1 MIRSRRGGSPH
12 NLLNVQRSKT
22 NTFTVKEFV
31 DLALLNESMARFYD
45 DWRDLFYVGFII
57 VGVLL
62 STLVIHAFLRKRAG
76 RPRED
81 EHAWRDA
88 ILGTLNAPLQCAV
101 WIIGLSI
108 VESVLTTDGRLPLVA
123 KLFPPARDVAAIAV
137 AAWYLIRLGRQVV
150 ANLHERAK
158 AEGSDFDETA
168 ADAIGKSVTAAIVVV
183 AALVMMQTL
192 GFSIASLLAFG
203 GVAGIALGFA
213 AQGLVANLLGGA
225 TIYASRP
232 FKVGDHIVFPGTPST
247 GGYIGWQAGEVQH
260 IGWRATRILDWNGK
274 PFYVPNAKFNTETIV
289 NHSRMAFRQVSEYVQ
304 VRLEDIDKIAGI
316 VADVNRMLEEHPEM
330 GDYLIFR
337 FDGYGD
343 YSLKLYLYAY
353 TSGAI
358 TGYADYMRVKED
370 LLLKIAAIIA
380 QHGARL
386 AVPVATVH
394 LPEGPAL
401 RRQHEPDG
409 YPSGPL
415 PARG

>member
-1 MIRSRRGGSPH
+1 LAFLKDTAVGFYTHWQSLASLLLILLGVLVATLAIHLALRRRRSRR
-12 NLLNVQRSKT
+12 
-22 NTFTVKEFV
+22 
-31 DLALLNESMARFYD
+31 
-45 DWRDLFYVGFII
+45 RD
-57 VGVLL
+57 
-62 STLVIHAFLRKRAG
+62 S
-76 RPRED
+76 

-88 ILGTLNAPLQCAV
+88 TLGALNAPLQCVV

-108 VESVLTTDGRLPLVA
+108 AANVLTAGGRMPLLA
-123 KLFPPARDVAAIAV
+123 QLFPPARNVFAV
-137 AAWYLIRLGRQVV
+137 GIAAWFLIRLARGAVT
-150 ANLHERAK
+150 NLHNRAR

-168 ADAIGKSVTAAIVVV
+168 ADAIGKSLTAAIIVI

-232 FKVGDHIVFPGTPST
+232 FKVGDHIVFTGTPST

-289 NHSRMAFRQVSEYVQ
+289 NHSRMAFRQLSEYVYI
-304 VRLEDIDKIAGI
+304 RLEDIDKVAAI
-316 VADVNRMLEEHPEM
+316 VTDVNAMLEQHPDM

-337 FDGYGD
+337 FDSYGE

-358 TGYADYMRVKED
+358 TAFTDFMRVKQD
-370 LLLKIAAIIA
+370 LLLSIAAIIA
-380 QHGARL
+380 RHGAKL

-394 LPEGPAL
+394 LPAPPHATAMPA
-401 RRQHEPDG
+401 
-409 YPSGPL
+409 
-415 PARG
+415 PAAG

>member
-1 MIRSRRGGSPH
+1 LDFLKSTVIAFYNH
-12 NLLNVQRSKT
+12 WQNLAYLV
-22 NTFTVKEFV
+22 FI
-31 DLALLNESMARFYD
+31 LLGALVA
-45 DWRDLFYVGFII
+45 
-57 VGVLL
+57 
-62 STLVIHAFLRKRAG
+62 TLVIHLLLRKRYN
-76 RPRED
+76 RPRRS

-88 ILGTLNAPLQCAV
+88 ILGALNAPLQCVV

-108 VESVLTTDGRLPLVA
+108 AASVLTIDGRMPLLA
-123 KLFPPARDVAAIAV
+123 KVFPPVRDVAAVGI
-137 AAWYLIRLGRQVV
+137 AAWSLIRLARQVSE
-150 ANLHERAK
+150 NLHSRAK
-158 AEGSDFDETA
+158 AEGTDFDETA
-168 ADAIGKSVTAAIVVV
+168 ADAIGKSVTAAIVVI

-192 GFSIASLLAFG
+192 GFSITSLLAFG

-289 NHSRMAFRQVSEYVQ
+289 NHSRMAFRQISEYVY
-304 VRLEDIDKIAGI
+304 VRLEDIDRISAI
-316 VADVNRMLEEHPEM
+316 VDDVNHMLEEHPEM
-330 GDYLIFR
+330 GDYIVFR
-337 FDGYGD
+337 FDSYGE

-353 TSGAI
+353 TSGLI
-358 TGYADYMRVKED
+358 TAYTDYMRVKQD

-386 AVPVATVH
+386 AVPVAAVH
-394 LPEGPAL
+394 LPEGPAT
-401 RRQHEPDG
+401 RH
-409 YPSGPL
+409 
-415 PARG
+415 